1 MAGLDFSVP
10 DISDPV
16 IDRSTGMMTESWYR
30 VFELFEQI
38 VSSTSDNL
46 VTTVVT
52 VTGHTGQIAG
62 IEASSITGGGF
73 LDGGGP
79 LSGAPIVITLDTA
92 ALYADAG
99 FIAAIRAIIHGY
111 LVAGTAITLTPGVG
125 TLTISTP

>member
-1 MAGLDFSVP
+1 MPLNFTVP

-38 VSSTSDNL
+38 VASNDENL
-46 VTTVVT
+46 VTTIIT
-52 VTGHTGQIAG
+52 VGNHTGQLAA
-62 IEASSITGGGF
+62 IEGASITGGGF
-73 LDGGGP
+73 LDGGGMLSAAP
-79 LSGAPIVITLDTA
+79 LVITLDDT

-99 FIAAIRAIIHGY
+99 FIAAVQAIVAAQ
-111 LVAGTAITLTPGVG
+111 LVEGTAITITPGPG